1 MFFYLILLF
10 TLVPVGEL
18 VLLLRVGEHI
28 GVGNTVFLVIFT
40 GIIGAAL
47 AKMQGL
53 LTMQRI
59 QDNLG
64 RGVMPAE
71 EMFNGAMILCGGVL
85 LLTPGFVTDILG
97 LSFLIPLTRNLYKK
111 IIKKHIQKKFDH
123 GDVITIHHRGP

>member
-18 VLLLRVGEHI
+18 VLLLRVGVHI
-28 GVGNTVFLVIFT
+28 GVGNTVFLVVLT
-40 GIIGAAL
+40 GVIGAAL

-64 RGVMPAE
+64 RGIMPAE

>member
-28 GVGNTVFLVIFT
+28 GVGHTVFLVVLT
-40 GIIGAAL
+40 GVIGAAL
-47 AKMQGL
+47 AKMQWL

-71 EMFNGAMILCGGVL
+71 EMFDGAMILCGGVL

-97 LSFLIPLTRNLYKK
+97 LSFLIPFTRSLYKK
-111 IIKKHIQKKFDH
+111 IIKKHIQKKFDR

>member
-1 MFFYLILLF
+1 VFFYLILLF

-28 GVGNTVFLVIFT
+28 GVGNTVFLVVFT
-40 GIIGAAL
+40 GVIGAAL

-71 EMFNGAMILCGGVL
+71 EMFDGAMILCGGVL

-97 LSFLIPLTRNLYKK
+97 LSFLIPFTRNLYKK

>member
-64 RGVMPAE
+64 RGIMPAE
-71 EMFNGAMILCGGVL
+71 EMFNGAMFLCGGVL

>member
-28 GVGNTVFLVIFT
+28 GVGNTVFLVVLT
-40 GIIGAAL
+40 GVIGAAL

-71 EMFNGAMILCGGVL
+71 EMFDGAMILCGGVL
-85 LLTPGFVTDILG
+85 LLTPGFVTDVLG
-97 LSFLIPLTRNLYKK
+97 LSFLIPFTRNLYKK
-111 IIKKHIQKKFDH
+111 IIKKHIQKKFDR
-123 GDVITIHHRGP
+123 GDVITIHHSEQ

>member
-28 GVGNTVFLVIFT
+28 GVGHTVFLVIFT
-40 GIIGAAL
+40 GTIGAAL

-71 EMFNGAMILCGGVL
+71 EMFDGAMILCGGVL

-97 LSFLIPLTRNLYKK
+97 LSFLIPFTRSLYKK
-111 IIKKHIQKKFDH
+111 IIKKHIQKKFDR

>member
-64 RGVMPAE
+64 RGIMPAE

-111 IIKKHIQKKFDH
+111 IIKKHIQKKFDR

>member
-28 GVGNTVFLVIFT
+28 GVGNTVFLVVLT
-40 GIIGAAL
+40 GVIGAAL

-71 EMFNGAMILCGGVL
+71 EMFDGAMILCGGVL

-97 LSFLIPLTRNLYKK
+97 LSFLIPFTRNLYKK

>member
-71 EMFNGAMILCGGVL
+71 EMFDGAMILCGGVL

-97 LSFLIPLTRNLYKK
+97 LSFLIPFTRNLYKK

>member
-71 EMFNGAMILCGGVL
+71 EMFDGAMILCGGVL

>member
-71 EMFNGAMILCGGVL
+71 EMFDGAMILCGGVL

-97 LSFLIPLTRNLYKK
+97 LSFLIPFTRNLYKK

-123 GDVITIHHRGP
+123 GDVITIHHRRP

>member
-64 RGVMPAE
+64 RGIMPAE

>member
-28 GVGNTVFLVIFT
+28 GVGNTVFLVVLT
-40 GIIGAAL
+40 GVIGAAL

-59 QDNLG
+59 QNNLG

-71 EMFNGAMILCGGVL
+71 EMFDGAMILCGGVL

-97 LSFLIPLTRNLYKK
+97 LSFLIPFTRSLYKK
-111 IIKKHIQKKFDH
+111 IIKKHIQKKFDR